1 MLKKELQSIL
11 NKVLMQDDL
20 EWAGVKQCFNTFY
33 EKIQEKLKEDEIL
46 SLNVEDHMSEII
58 EYIMLRLYKQ
68 IFVPTRILSEQGR

>member
-58 EYIMLRLYKQ
+58 EYIMLRLYK
-68 IFVPTRILSEQGR
+68 